1 MMSLLWGQYSC
12 SLLTKSKSCC
22 NDPVILQGTFILE
35 SPQVLVISTV
45 RSLDSLVVI
54 KTQIVVPQKLD
65 ISRFCGNKYN
75 DDATNAY
82 QFVGSFNFGFIKLSG

>member
-12 SLLTKSKSCC
+12 NLLTKSKSCC

-65 ISRFCGNKYN
+65 ISH
-75 DDATNAY
+75 
-82 QFVGSFNFGFIKLSG
+82 FVGINTMMMRPMPISLLDLSILDL